1 MAKGVVKVEP
11 EPELELGRLGPRVSR
26 SPSPT
31 NPVGLWMAALGS
43 CCWVRGRLTFD
54 GRGYPAFHRG

>member
-26 SPSPT
+26 SPSST
-31 NPVGLWMAALGS
+31 SGWQLLGVAAGSGGLNLRWAGVPGL
-43 CCWVRGRLTFD
+43 
-54 GRGYPAFHRG
+54 P

>member
-11 EPELELGRLGPRVSR
+11 EPELELGRLGPGVSR

-43 CCWVRGRLTFD
+43 CCWVPG
-54 GRGYPAFHRG
+54 A